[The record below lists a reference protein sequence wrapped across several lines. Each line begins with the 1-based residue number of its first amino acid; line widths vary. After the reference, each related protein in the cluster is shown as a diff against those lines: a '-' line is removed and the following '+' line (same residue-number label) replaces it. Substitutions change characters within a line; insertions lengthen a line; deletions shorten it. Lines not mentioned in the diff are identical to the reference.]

1 MTLKLERKK
10 LMRCFIYYDLNPS
23 DQAQTCFLMSKS
35 EGDKRRFPIDFYTT
49 ESLFAARATT
59 PWWPIKICIAVRK
72 SDRGTAK
79 RVQLYFK
86 IKAPE

>member
-1 MTLKLERKK
+1 
-10 LMRCFIYYDLNPS
+10 
-23 DQAQTCFLMSKS
+23 MSKS

-49 ESLFAARATT
+49 GSLFAARATA